1 MGSMSR
7 RTSKQAA
14 GPHPTGPRAA
24 ELFRLG
30 AVVVLELAAGI
41 FCLARGWTAFGVV
54 LCALG
59 VATAASAWLV
69 ATSLARFALGARPRS
84 SQDQDTAGKVPVPRK
99 VGVLEAVFGAHG
111 MIGSRQGEKPVETPP
126 PTEEEAAVE
135 RQVGSM
141 LRRSSAVEA
150 RFSELLEPGQ
160 RARVQQARMAERGLT
175 HLWLQAAPPWQE
187 VSVASDDGAFLTG
200 RAMAVDPG
208 SNRWVILV
216 HGYAGRWHEMI
227 LYARHW
233 ALQGYNL
240 LLVEQR
246 AHGRSQGRWRGLGY
260 LERRDLVAWA
270 QWLVGENGPAGPDAR
285 LVLHGHS
292 MGAAS
297 VCMASAEPDLPPQVR
312 AAISDSSFT
321 SGWEACARLLGDGG
335 LPEHPTL
342 ELMRAALRLQSDGY
356 DIAQASALDAVH
368 RPGPP
373 VLFIHGAQDSLV
385 PVADARALYGAAAR
399 PKGLLVIPGAGHCQ
413 ACLADP
419 VAYYGEAFAFT
430 ERYMVN
436 G

>member
-1 MGSMSR
+1 MSR

-41 FCLARGWTAFGVV
+41 FCLARGWTALGVV

-59 VATAASAWLV
+59 VATAASAGLV

-297 VCMASAEPDLPPQVR
+297 VCMALRR
-312 AAISDSSFT
+312 ARPAAA
-321 SGWEACARLLGDGG
+321 GARRHQRQLLHVGLGG
-335 LPEHPTL
+335 LRTPFGRRGPARAPHP
-342 ELMRAALRLQSDGY
+342 RAHARSASAPIRRLRHRSGKRPRRG
-356 DIAQASALDAVH
+356 AQA
-368 RPGPP
+368 RPP